1 MLYATDVKGGDA
13 KCTLIFHLSP
23 GCAGSYQTRTNG
35 HKLVRGFFTYMRLS
49 IKQYVTLVSL
59 AALASAFALYLRDP
73 SFSGD
78 FLRAAMTFGL
88 ISSLAQ
94 ALRYR
99 TGSESSGSLS
109 FIPILASAAIAPHW
123 ISVVAVTLASLT
135 AQLLARKTPLK
146 TLFNSAQNALSVAL
160 GIIAY
165 LTIGGQPLRHIS
177 ESGSLS
183 LFALFLIFFVVN
195 SICVSIAVGI
205 AGGRNPGP
213 IWKEMTLGALPYDFL
228 SLPVILFFVWI
239 YTQYDVVGAFVLA
252 VPLLGL
258 RQLYKVNWQ
267 LEQTNRELLELMV
280 AAIEARDPY
289 TSGHSR
295 RVAEKTRI
303 IARAVGLR
311 DKETERIVA
320 AALLHD
326 VGKIHEVFGPILSK
340 PGRLTPEEQ
349 VIMRTHP
356 VKSAEL
362 AGTVTQLRDVV
373 PLIRHHHENWDGSGY
388 PDGLKG
394 DGIPLGSR
402 IIMFADTIDAMTTD
416 RPYRAALD
424 ATSVRKELLRF
435 RGTQFDPQICDALLR
450 SPEYSKLFA
459 PNGSPIE
466 EWVERTPERGSVLR
480 AAVS

>member
-1 MLYATDVKGGDA
+1 MQRQ
-13 KCTLIFHLSP
+13 IW
-23 GCAGSYQTRTNG
+23 R
-35 HKLVRGFFTYMRLS
+35 
-49 IKQYVTLVSL
+49 YVGLVSL
-59 AALASAFALYLRDP
+59 AAIGSVVALYLRDP
-73 SFSGD
+73 ALNVD
-78 FLRAAMTFGL
+78 FARAALTFGL
-88 ISSLAQ
+88 ISVLANVLSHK
-94 ALRYR
+94 AGGDA
-99 TGSESSGSLS
+99 TGSLS
-109 FIPILASAAIAPHW
+109 FIPVLASAAIAPHW
-123 ISVVAVTLASLT
+123 LTAVAVTGSALA
-135 AQLLARKTPLK
+135 AQILARKGALK
-146 TLFNSAQNALSVAL
+146 SVFNVAQQCLAISLAIFAYRSL
-160 GIIAY
+160 G
-165 LTIGGQPLRHIS
+165 GMPLRRIG

-183 LFALFLIFFVVN
+183 LFALFLVFFIAN
-195 SICVSIAVGI
+195 SVCVSGALGI
-205 AGGRNPGP
+205 VNARNPWV
-213 IWKEMTLGALPYDFL
+213 IWRENTLSALPYDFL

-239 YTQYDVVGAFVLA
+239 YTQYGVVGAFVLA

-258 RQLYKVNWQ
+258 RQIYKVNWQ

-295 RVAEKTRI
+295 RVAEKARVI
-303 IARAVGLR
+303 SRAVGLR
-311 DKETERIVA
+311 EKEIERVVA

-356 VKSAEL
+356 IKSAEL

-373 PLIRHHHENWDGSGY
+373 PLIRHHHENWDGTGY

-394 DGIPLGSR
+394 EGIPLGSR

-424 ATSVRKELLRF
+424 AVSVRKELLRF
-435 RGTQFDPQICDALLR
+435 RGTQFDPTICDALLR

-459 PNGSPIE
+459 PPTASDIE
-466 EWVERTPERGSVLR
+466 WPRNTPERGSVLQ
-480 AAVS
+480 AAVSA

>member
-1 MLYATDVKGGDA
+1 MRLTFREVTLNVCCHFLLPVPGFPELGVAGGGGFLGMSNRINQYVA
-13 KCTLIFHLSP
+13 VV
-23 GCAGSYQTRTNG
+23 CAGAVG
-35 HKLVRGFFTYMRLS
+35 AGVAVF
-49 IKQYVTLVSL
+49 
-59 AALASAFALYLRDP
+59 LRDP
-73 SFSGD
+73 SVSGEYA
-78 FLRAAMTFGL
+78 RASITFGL
-88 ISSLAQ
+88 ISMLAQ
-94 ALRYR
+94 ALAYR
-99 TGSESSGSLS
+99 TGRESSGSLS
-109 FIPILASAAIAPHW
+109 FIPLLASAAIAPHW
-123 ISVVAVTLASLT
+123 MCVVAVGFSALF
-135 AQLLARKTPLK
+135 AQVLARKQALK
-146 TLFNSAQNALSVAL
+146 AAFNSSQSVLSASL
-160 GIIAY
+160 GIVAY
-165 LTIGGQPLRHIS
+165 LTFGGRPLHNIA
-177 ESGSLS
+177 ESSSLS
-183 LFALFLIFFVVN
+183 LIALFLVFSLTN
-195 SICVSIAVGI
+195 SVCVAGAVGI
-205 AGGRNPGP
+205 ASGRNTWS
-213 IWKEMTLGALPYDFL
+213 IWKENTLGALPYDFL
-228 SLPVILFFVWI
+228 SLPVVLFFVWI
-239 YTQYDVVGAFVLA
+239 YTQYGVVGAFVLA

-295 RVAEKTRI
+295 RVAEKTRV

-311 DKETERIVA
+311 ERDIERIVA

-326 VGKIHEVFGPILSK
+326 VGKIHEIFGPILSK

-356 VKSAEL
+356 IKSAEL

-388 PDGLKG
+388 PDGLQG
-394 DGIPLGSR
+394 EGIPLGSR

-450 SPEYSKLFA
+450 SPEFSKLFA
-459 PNGSPIE
+459 APPQVGD
-466 EWVERTPERGSVLR
+466 WAERTPERGTVLR
-480 AAVS
+480 AAVSA

>member
-1 MLYATDVKGGDA
+1 M
-13 KCTLIFHLSP
+13 S
-23 GCAGSYQTRTNG
+23 TRI
-35 HKLVRGFFTYMRLS
+35 H
-49 IKQYVTLVSL
+49 QYVAVVTAGAIG
-59 AALASAFALYLRDP
+59 AAVALFLRDP
-73 SFSGD
+73 TIPQEYA
-78 FLRAAMTFGL
+78 RASLTFGM
-88 ISSLAQ
+88 ISMLAE
-94 ALRYR
+94 ALRYQTSR
-99 TGSESSGSLS
+99 ESTGSLS
-109 FIPILASAAIAPHW
+109 FIPLLASAAIAPHW
-123 ISVVAVTLASLT
+123 LCVAAVGMAALT
-135 AQLLARKTPLK
+135 AQVFTKRAPLK
-146 TLFNSAQNALSVAL
+146 ATFNTAQAVLSAAL
-160 GIIAY
+160 GIVAY
-165 LTIGGQPLRHIS
+165 LAVGGRPLHNIGD
-177 ESGSLS
+177 SGSLS
-183 LFALFLIFFVVN
+183 LFALFLVFSLTN
-195 SICVSIAVGI
+195 SVCVAGAVGI
-205 AGGRNPGP
+205 VSGRQTWA
-213 IWKEMTLGALPYDFL
+213 IWKENTLTALPYDFL

-239 YTQYDVVGAFVLA
+239 YTQYGVVGAFVLA

-295 RVAEKTRI
+295 RVAEKARI
-303 IARAVGLR
+303 ISRAVGLR
-311 DKETERIVA
+311 EKEIERVVA

-362 AGTVTQLRDVV
+362 AGTLTQLRDVV
-373 PLIRHHHENWDGSGY
+373 PLIRHHHENWDGTGY
-388 PDGLKG
+388 PDGLRG

-450 SPEYSKLFA
+450 SSEYSKLFA
-459 PNGSPIE
+459 PASGSVE
-466 EWVERTPERGSVLR
+466 EWPLRTPERGSVLR

>member
-1 MLYATDVKGGDA
+1 MRPT
-13 KCTLIFHLSP
+13 SP
-23 GCAGSYQTRTNG
+23 
-35 HKLVRGFFTYMRLS
+35 
-49 IKQYVTLVSL
+49 
-59 AALASAFALYLRDP
+59 SAFAAGVALFLRDP
-73 SFSGD
+73 SFSGE
-78 FLRAAMTFGL
+78 FLRAAFTFGL
-88 ISSLAQ
+88 ISTLAQ
-94 ALRYR
+94 ALRYQ

-123 ISVVAVTLASLT
+123 ITVACVAIASLV
-135 AQLLARKTPLK
+135 AQLFARKPLLK
-146 TLFNSAQNALSVAL
+146 TIFNSTQNALAVAL
-160 GIIAY
+160 GIIGY
-165 LTIGGQPLRHIS
+165 LTFGGQPLRHIG

-183 LFALFLIFFVVN
+183 LFALFLVFFAIN
-195 SICVSIAVGI
+195 SICVSIAIGLASKRNSWIVWKGI
-205 AGGRNPGP
+205 A
-213 IWKEMTLGALPYDFL
+213 LGALPYDFL

-239 YTQYDVVGAFVLA
+239 YIQYDVVGAFVLA
-252 VPLLGL
+252 VPVLGL

-295 RVAEKTRI
+295 RVAEKTRV

-311 DKETERIVA
+311 EKEVERVVA

-356 VKSAEL
+356 IKSAEL

-373 PLIRHHHENWDGSGY
+373 PLIRHHHENWDGTGY
-388 PDGLKG
+388 PDGLRG
-394 DGIPLGSR
+394 DDIPLGSR

-435 RGTQFDPQICDALLR
+435 RATQFDPEICDALLR

-459 PNGSPIE
+459 APTAPTE
-466 EWVERTPERGSVLR
+466 EWSPRTPERGSVLR
-480 AAVS
+480 TAVS

>member
-1 MLYATDVKGGDA
+1 MV
-13 KCTLIFHLSP
+13 
-23 GCAGSYQTRTNG
+23 
-35 HKLVRGFFTYMRLS
+35 MR
-49 IKQYVTLVSL
+49 IKQYVTLVTTAAVASTAVL
-59 AALASAFALYLRDP
+59 VLQNPAIPAEFAQAAL
-73 SFSGD
+73 
-78 FLRAAMTFGL
+78 TFGM
-88 ISSLAQ
+88 ISALAQ
-94 ALRYR
+94 VLRYR
-99 TGSESSGSLS
+99 TGSGGSGSLS
-109 FIPILASAAIAPHW
+109 SIPVLASAAIAPHW
-123 ISVVAVTLASLT
+123 VSVVSIAIASLV
-135 AQLLARKTPLK
+135 AQILARKTFVR
-146 TLFNSAQNALSVAL
+146 TVFNSAQSALSLAIAIVAYESL
-160 GIIAY
+160 
-165 LTIGGQPLRHIS
+165 GGQPLHNIR

-183 LFALFLIFFVVN
+183 LFALFLVFFLIN
-195 SICVSIAVGI
+195 SICVSGALGI
-205 AGGRNPGP
+205 VNGRNSWQ
-213 IWKEMTLGALPYDFL
+213 IWRENTLGSLPYDFL

-252 VPLLGL
+252 VPMLGL
-258 RQLYKVNWQ
+258 RQLYSVNWQ

-295 RVAEKTRI
+295 RVAEKAQV

-311 DKETERIVA
+311 DKEITRISA

-373 PLIRHHHENWDGSGY
+373 PLIRHHHENWDGTGY

-394 DGIPLGSR
+394 DSIPLGSR

-424 ATSVRKELLRF
+424 ATAVRKELLRF

-459 PNGSPIE
+459 AAVSTDA
-466 EWVERTPERGSVLR
+466 EWTEKTPDRGTVLR

>member
-1 MLYATDVKGGDA
+1 MNRA
-13 KCTLIFHLSP
+13 
-23 GCAGSYQTRTNG
+23 
-35 HKLVRGFFTYMRLS
+35 
-49 IKQYVTLVSL
+49 IKQYVTLVCI
-59 AALASAFALYLRDP
+59 AALSSSVVLFLRDP
-73 SFSGD
+73 ELPTE
-78 FLRAAMTFGL
+78 FLRAAITFGL
-88 ISSLAQ
+88 ISTLAQ

-99 TGSESSGSLS
+99 TGNEASGSLS
-109 FIPILASAAIAPHW
+109 FIPVLASAAIAPHW
-123 ISVVAVTLASLT
+123 ISVVSVALASLA
-135 AQLLARKTPLK
+135 AQILARKPLLK
-146 TLFNSAQNALSVAL
+146 VVFNTAQNPLSLAL
-160 GIIAY
+160 GIVAY
-165 LTIGGQPLRHIS
+165 RTFGGQPLHSIG
-177 ESGSLS
+177 ESSSLS
-183 LFALFLIFFVVN
+183 LFALFLVFFLTN
-195 SICVSIAVGI
+195 SICVSGAVGI
-205 AGGRNPGP
+205 VSGRNA
-213 IWKEMTLGALPYDFL
+213 WLVWRENTLGALPYDFL

-239 YTQYDVVGAFVLA
+239 YTQYGVVGAFVLA
-252 VPLLGL
+252 VPMLGL

-295 RVAEKTRI
+295 RVAEKARV
-303 IARAVGLR
+303 IAKAVGLR
-311 DKETERIVA
+311 EKEIERIAA
-320 AALLHD
+320 AALLRD

-373 PLIRHHHENWDGSGY
+373 PLIRHHHENWDGTGY
-388 PDGLKG
+388 PDGLRA
-394 DGIPLGSR
+394 DAIPLGSR

-424 ATSVRKELLRF
+424 STSVRKELLRF

-450 SPEYSKLFA
+450 SAEYSKLFA
-459 PNGSPIE
+459 PTSAAPEN
-466 EWVERTPERGSVLR
+466 WAERTPERGTVLR